1 MRMRTKIH
9 LLNNKVLGDIRENL
23 GAKSSTDTSK
33 DHLIERMSAR
43 ELFNEYLLWNGIIGY
58 TDSILLAVENTNDA
72 SGWEDSS
79 KDNFK

>member
-1 MRMRTKIH
+1 MRTKIH